1 MPDVAKLKKKAAEL
15 ELKKQFDKALAVYI
29 EILESF
35 DNSDEDI
42 DVALYNRVG
51 DIYLKQGN
59 VADAVDYYEQAV
71 DHYAESGFFNNAI
84 ALCNKILRNS
94 PGRASIY
101 YKLGK
106 ISAQKGFVSDAKV
119 NFLEYADRM
128 QKAGKIDEAFRALKE
143 FADLCPDQD
152 DVRLLLA
159 DQLSRQERGSEAI
172 EQLQLLF
179 ERYTAQGRELEA
191 RATVDRMKA
200 IDPNATPRTSERGND
215 LIFLDLEE
223 RRSRNN
229 SIIAKRA
236 TQGLDIIHT
245 GEYQEVEPPAP
256 EPAVADTPAPSPEL
270 LDTPAIEPALLD
282 AVTRAAEFEHPGEN
296 AGPLDGL
303 DIGAFQG
310 EPLDAPAETSS
321 TLLGFEP
328 TDFAGS
334 FAAPLRATP
343 FGTPAQTD
351 PEAELLDFSMPEAD
365 GPAAPIDDLPM
376 LEDVPPHGGTPH
388 ASSPAIADELDDGGA
403 IGGDLPLIAP
413 DEEGE
418 RPAADPLADIPLMD
432 FSLPTPGEAMTG
444 ISGSPAS
451 EGSTIDFLEL
461 DEDSL
466 ARASDVGTEKTDS
479 EVDFAIVAEEPL
491 AGIPTPPAARPSSTI
506 EAGHSVEL
514 LRAQVEESPDDHAQR
529 RQLAEAMLESGDR
542 EGGLRELEVAM
553 IGFERGDA
561 LDAAASVAD
570 EIVRLDPESI
580 RHHQKRVEYAFR
592 TNERGRLIEA
602 YLALADTLF
611 RAGQLEKSR
620 AIYHRVIELAPD
632 DIRAQSALENFAD
645 AEPEPTPARS
655 QPRVTGAAPRV
666 PAAPRASRPTSVP
679 DDEYVNLGDWL
690 RDDDA
695 PKDTRMVVE
704 EKEPTGDEE
713 ADFQDMLRKFKQGI
727 ADNVEEEDH
736 QSHYDLGVAYKEM
749 GLLDEAIA
757 EFQKALRAPSN
768 RVPTY
773 EALGQCFMEKDQVP
787 MAATI
792 LGRALHEK
800 GVTEDQL
807 VGVLYL
813 LGRCSELRGQR
824 DQAVDYYQRVFVIDI
839 QFKDVGERL
848 AAVEGARS

>member
-71 DHYAESGFFNNAI
+71 DRYAESGFFNNAI

-172 EQLQLLF
+172 EQLQLLY

-200 IDPNATPRTSERGND
+200 IDPEATPRATGRGND
-215 LIFLDLEE
+215 LIFLDLED

-256 EPAVADTPAPSPEL
+256 EPAVADSPAPTPDV

-282 AVTRAAEFEHPGEN
+282 AVTRAAEFEHPSEN
-296 AGPLDGL
+296 AGPLDQV
-303 DIGAFQG
+303 DIGPFQG
-310 EPLDAPAETSS
+310 EPLDAPTEPSS

-334 FAAPLRATP
+334 FAAPVRATP
-343 FGTPAQTD
+343 LGLPSHKE
-351 PEAELLDFSMPEAD
+351 PEAGLLDFAMPDAD
-365 GPAAPIDDLPM
+365 APAAPLDDLPL
-376 LEDVPPHGGTPH
+376 LEDASSRGGTPH
-388 ASSPAIADELDDGGA
+388 ASSPAIADDL
-403 IGGDLPLIAP
+403 GGDLPLIAP
-413 DEEGE
+413 DDESAQSRG
-418 RPAADPLADIPLMD
+418 DPLADIPLMD
-432 FSLPTPGEAMTG
+432 FSLPTPGEAMAG
-444 ISGSPAS
+444 IPGSPAS

-466 ARASDVGTEKTDS
+466 AQASSGSTAESDA
-479 EVDFAIVAEEPL
+479 EVDLPITAEEPL

-514 LRAQVEESPDDHAQR
+514 LRARVEATPDDHAQR

-553 IGFERGDA
+553 VGFERGDA
-561 LDAAASVAD
+561 LEAAASVAD
-570 EIVRLDPESI
+570 EIVRLAPESI

-632 DIRAQSALENFAD
+632 DIRAHSALDNFAET
-645 AEPEPTPARS
+645 EPEPTPARQHPTVS
-655 QPRVTGAAPRV
+655 DASPRM
-666 PAAPRASRPTSVP
+666 PAAPRPSRPMPVP
-679 DDEYVNLGDWL
+679 DDQFVNLGDWL

-695 PKDTRMVVE
+695 PKDTRMVVD

-773 EALGQCFMEKDQVP
+773 EALGQCFMEKDQVS

-800 GVTEDQL
+800 GVSEDQL

-813 LGRCSELRGQR
+813 LGRCAEVRGHR

-839 QFKDVGERL
+839 QFRDVGERL

>member
-1 MPDVAKLKKKAAEL
+1 
-15 ELKKQFDKALAVYI
+15 
-29 EILESF
+29 
-35 DNSDEDI
+35 
-42 DVALYNRVG
+42 
-51 DIYLKQGN
+51 
-59 VADAVDYYEQAV
+59 
-71 DHYAESGFFNNAI
+71 
-84 ALCNKILRNS
+84 
-94 PGRASIY
+94 
-101 YKLGK
+101 
-106 ISAQKGFVSDAKV
+106 
-119 NFLEYADRM
+119 
-128 QKAGKIDEAFRALKE
+128 
-143 FADLCPDQD
+143 
-152 DVRLLLA
+152 
-159 DQLSRQERGSEAI
+159 
-172 EQLQLLF
+172 
-179 ERYTAQGRELEA
+179 
-191 RATVDRMKA
+191 MKA
-200 IDPNATPRTSERGND
+200 IDPNATPRASGRGND

-223 RRSRNN
+223 RRSRSN

-245 GEYQEVEPPAP
+245 GEFQEIDAPVP
-256 EPAVADTPAPSPEL
+256 EPEVADTPAPTPEL

-282 AVTRAAEFEHPGEN
+282 AVTRSAEFEHPGEA

-310 EPLDAPAETSS
+310 EPLDPPAEPST

-334 FAAPLRATP
+334 FAAPARATP
-343 FGTPAQTD
+343 LGTPAQD
-351 PEAELLDFSMPEAD
+351 APEPELLDFTLPESD
-365 GPAAPIDDLPM
+365 GPAAPLNDLPM
-376 LEDVPPHGGTPH
+376 IDDEPAHGATPR
-388 ASSPAIADELDDGGA
+388 ASSSAIDDDTDT

-413 DEEGE
+413 DDESEQT
-418 RPAADPLADIPLMD
+418 AADPLADIPLMD

-451 EGSTIDFLEL
+451 EGSAIDFLEL

-466 ARASDVGTEKTDS
+466 AEASGQGTTTSGAGD
-479 EVDFAIVAEEPL
+479 DFPISADEPL

-506 EAGHSVEL
+506 EAGHSVEV
-514 LRAQVEESPDDHAQR
+514 LRASVESTPDDHTQR

-542 EGGLRELEVAM
+542 EGGLRELELAM
-553 IGFERGDA
+553 VGFERADA
-561 LDAAASVAD
+561 LEEAASVAD

-632 DIRAQSALENFAD
+632 DIRAQSALENFAEV
-645 AEPEPTPARS
+645 EPEPEPPRHP
-655 QPRVTGAAPRV
+655 QRVTGAAPRV
-666 PAAPRASRPTSVP
+666 PAAPRTSRPTPVP
-679 DDEYVNLGDWL
+679 DDEFVNLGDWL
-690 RDDDA
+690 RDDEA

-727 ADNVEEEDH
+727 SDNVEEEDH

-773 EALGQCFMEKDQVP
+773 EALGLCFMEKDQVP

-800 GVTEDQL
+800 GVSEDQL

-813 LGRCSELRGQR
+813 LGRCAELRGQR